1 MKQDNKDSQNSLSIE
16 NHVRVE
22 LVLQQLP
29 VVIAARVELDLNILR
44 RVMRA

>member
-22 LVLQQLP
+22 LVLQRLP
-29 VVIAARVELDLNILR
+29 VVIAGRVELDLNILR

>member
-1 MKQDNKDSQNSLSIE
+1 MKQDNKDSQNSLNIE

-22 LVLQQLP
+22 LVLQRLP